1 MAVYK
6 RTYKV
11 YQGAR
16 TPVWSRFAVLTRYSL
31 STLFDSKFFTAYALF
46 CLLPF
51 LGGIAQI
58 YLAHSQTAQL
68 LLGMR
73 FSSVLRVNNNWFATV
88 LNIQAGFGFILVAW
102 AAPGMI
108 TRDFANQALQL
119 YFSRPLSR
127 TEYILGKISV
137 LAVLLSCITWIPLL
151 LLFCLEA
158 QMEGHGW
165 GWSNFYLVGSI
176 FVSSWLWIAVISLLA
191 LALSVSVKW
200 RIAATGLIIAVFF
213 LLPGFGQVFDNI
225 LGTHWGYL
233 INLIY
238 VMQVVWGHL
247 FRIEPHLRH
256 TLQTDLVP
264 LWSAWA
270 SIVTACLVSLLLL
283 NRRLKAREVE
293 RG

>member
-11 YQGAR
+11 YRGAL
-16 TPVWSRFAVLTRYSL
+16 TPAWSRFAVLTRYSL
-31 STLFDSKFFTAYALF
+31 SNLFDSKLFTAYALL

-58 YLAHSQTAQL
+58 YLTHSSTAQL
-68 LLGMR
+68 LLGVR
-73 FSSVLRVNNNWFATV
+73 FNGFRLNNTWFATV
-88 LNIQAGFGFILVAW
+88 LNIQAAFGFIMVAW
-102 AAPGMI
+102 AAPGMV

-127 TEYILGKISV
+127 AEYILGKFSV
-137 LAVLLSCITWIPLL
+137 LGILLSCVTWVPLL
-151 LLFCLEA
+151 VLFCLEA
-158 QMEGHGW
+158 QMEGNGW
-165 GWSNFYLVGSI
+165 GWSNFYFVGSI
-176 FVSSWLWIAVISLLA
+176 LVSSWLWIAVISLLA
-191 LALSVSVKW
+191 LALSVTVKW

-213 LLPGFGQVFDNI
+213 VLPGFGNVFDHI
-225 LGTHWGYL
+225 LGTNWGHL
-233 INLIY
+233 INLVY

-247 FRIEPHLRH
+247 FHTERGLRH
-256 TLQTDLVP
+256 LLQEDLVP

-270 SIVTACLVSLLLL
+270 SIVTTCLVSVLLL

>member
-11 YQGAR
+11 YRGAL
-16 TPVWSRFAVLTRYSL
+16 TPAWSRFGVLTRYSL
-31 STLFDSKFFTAYALF
+31 STLFDSKLFTAYALL

-58 YLAHSQTAQL
+58 YLTHSSTAQL
-68 LLGMR
+68 LLGVR
-73 FSSVLRVNNNWFATV
+73 FNGFRLNNTWFATL
-88 LNIQAGFGFILVAW
+88 LNIQAGFGFIMVAW
-102 AAPGMI
+102 AAPGMV

-127 TEYILGKISV
+127 AEYILGKFSV
-137 LAVLLSCITWIPLL
+137 LGILLSCVTWVPLL
-151 LLFCLEA
+151 VLFSLEA
-158 QMEGHGW
+158 QMEGNGW

-176 FVSSWLWIAVISLLA
+176 LVSSWLWIAVISLLA
-191 LALSVSVKW
+191 LALSVTVKW

-213 LLPGFGQVFDNI
+213 VLPGFGNVFDHI
-225 LGTHWGYL
+225 LGTNWGHL
-233 INLIY
+233 INLVY

-247 FRIEPHLRH
+247 FHTERGLRH
-256 TLQTDLVP
+256 LLQEDLVP

-270 SIVTACLVSLLLL
+270 SIVTTCLVSVLLL